1 MVTQTDTDEYSG
13 IEAMQSPTFK
23 LVDLLAELADGPVPD
38 CTVQDIT
45 LDSRQVRAGA
55 LFLACAGSQVHG
67 LTFARSAAAAGAVAV
82 AYEPEPGLNMP
93 QLDIPLVA
101 VPHLA
106 SLSGRLAHRF
116 FAEPSLS
123 LAVTGVTGTNG
134 KTTTAHL
141 IANALTETNSQ
152 CGFVGTIGA
161 GMAGALEP
169 AQLTTPDAVSVH
181 RLLMEFANSGASS
194 VAMEVSSHALHQG
207 RVSGVRF
214 RNAVFTNLTRDHLDY
229 HGSYEAYARA
239 KASLFAAHHPQNMV
253 INVDDEFGSA
263 LASRMAAHGRL
274 VVTGASAAEAQ
285 LQDAQRLI
293 IETVTPQTAGLM
305 ININGSWG
313 PARIESPL
321 LGRFNASNLVN
332 ALAVLLL
339 QDVPLAAACDALSK
353 VSPPAGRMELYRP
366 PQPAPGPQVIVDYAH
381 TPDALAKALQ
391 ALREHCRGRLWCVF
405 GCGGD
410 RDPGKRPQMA
420 AAADALADYLVITDD
435 NPRTEDPAQIVQ
447 GMLGAIKQH
456 PVEVIHDRR
465 EAIAYALGNAEPTDV
480 VLIAGKGHEPYQI
493 RGTKRLEF
501 SDAQV
506 VREILET

>member
-1 MVTQTDTDEYSG
+1 
-13 IEAMQSPTFK
+13 MQMPKFR
-23 LVDLLAELADGPVPD
+23 LADLLADLAQGPVPD
-38 CTVQDIT
+38 CTVEDIT
-45 LDSRQVRAGA
+45 LDSRQVSEGA
-55 LFLACAGSQVHG
+55 LFLAVAGAQVHG
-67 LTFARSAAAAGAVAV
+67 LTFARAAAAAGAVAL
-82 AYEPEPGLNMP
+82 AYEPVPGLQMP
-93 QLDIPLVA
+93 DCDIPMVP

-106 SLSGRLAHRF
+106 SLTGRLAHRF
-116 FAEPSLS
+116 FAEPSLG

-141 IANALTETNSQ
+141 IAHALTQVNIQ

-161 GMAGALEP
+161 GMVGTLEP

-181 RLLMEFANSGASS
+181 RLLMQFAQNGANS
-194 VAMEVSSHALHQG
+194 VAMEVSSHALDQG
-207 RVSGVRF
+207 RVAAVRF

-274 VVTGASAAEAQ
+274 VVTGAGAAKAR

-293 IETVTPQTAGLM
+293 LETVTPQTAGLL

-321 LGRFNASNLVN
+321 LGRFNAGNLIN

-339 QDVPLAAACDALSK
+339 QDVPLAIACEALSK
-353 VSPPAGRMELYRP
+353 LPPPAGRMELYL
-366 PQPAPGPQVIVDYAH
+366 PAQAGAGPQVIVDYAH

-420 AAADALADYLVITDD
+420 AAADALADHLVITDD
-435 NPRTEDPAQIVQ
+435 NPRTEDPGQIVQ
-447 GMLGAIKQH
+447 DMLGAIKHH
-456 PVEVIHDRR
+456 PAEVIHDRR
-465 EAIAYALGNAEPTDV
+465 DAIAYALAGAEPSDV

-493 RGTKRLEF
+493 RGTKRVDF